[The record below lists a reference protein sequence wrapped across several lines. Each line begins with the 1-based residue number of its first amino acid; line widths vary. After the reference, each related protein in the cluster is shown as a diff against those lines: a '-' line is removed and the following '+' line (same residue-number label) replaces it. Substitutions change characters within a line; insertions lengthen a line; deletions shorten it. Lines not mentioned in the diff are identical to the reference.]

1 MALLPTLLLVV
12 AVLSL
17 RRRGAGRAGLDT
29 DDQSH
34 TRARLGLVSVGG
46 LTAAPLPLLD
56 VEQIRLQVA
65 EAEKA
70 GDEEKLAALY
80 LQLGEQ
86 LYCAGKNEDGA
97 NAARKCISFSIK
109 SENLSVHARG
119 RLVLAQVAADK
130 GDNGGACE
138 QWQLARELFDKA
150 GMREDRKAV
159 DEQMHR
165 CECPTDWLLT
175 EF

>member
-1 MALLPTLLLVV
+1 M
-12 AVLSL
+12 
-17 RRRGAGRAGLDT
+17 
-29 DDQSH
+29 
-34 TRARLGLVSVGG
+34 GG
-46 LTAAPLPLLD
+46 LAAGTLPRLD
-56 VEQIRLQVA
+56 IEQIRLKVA
-65 EAEKA
+65 EAEGS
-70 GDEEKLAALY
+70 GDKDKLEALY

-86 LYCAGKNEDGA
+86 LYGAGQNEDGA
-97 NAARKCISFSIK
+97 DEARKCISLSIK
-109 SENLSVHARG
+109 SKNLSVHARG

-150 GMREDRKAV
+150 GMHEDRKAV

-165 CECPTDWLLT
+165 SECPTDWLLT